1 VKSANFLFA
10 LNIQKKLRNLMKIG
24 DIGLGAGSRR
34 LYEYLTKHLGQ
45 SDFSAITFHYLQP
58 QGNCIKILDL

>member
-1 VKSANFLFA
+1 
-10 LNIQKKLRNLMKIG
+10 MKIG

>member
-1 VKSANFLFA
+1 
-10 LNIQKKLRNLMKIG
+10 MKIG

-45 SDFSAITFHYLQP
+45 SDFSAITFHYLQSDVDWH
-58 QGNCIKILDL
+58 NRILFAI